1 MNTPLRI
8 VNTNTFK
15 NASPAILAARKRQK
29 PFHQSANRK
38 EKREIFLFQ
47 TGMIQFHIN
56 REVSPKLYQRIH
68 SLNLPKTSKR
78 NFSTRGYLL
87 QMEGG
92 YNNLENDR
100 ILKQAGIKKPVCGFY
115 TVAFSEENDEPLAAW
130 RNYRGN
136 YLTRFERIGW

>member
-1 MNTPLRI
+1 MKI
-8 VNTNTFK
+8 
-15 NASPAILAARKRQK
+15 SPAMIERIQKRKASFK
-29 PFHQSANRK
+29 SAKRK
-38 EKREIFLFQ
+38 EKRQIFLFQ
-47 TGMIQFHIN
+47 SGKIQFHIN
-56 REVSPKLYQRIH
+56 REVSLIEFQRIH

-100 ILKQAGIKKPVCGFY
+100 ILKEAGIKNPICGFY

-136 YLTRFERIGW
+136 YLTRFDRIGW